1 MSFKDFLVRLFN
13 KKKDGEKS
21 VSVDENWSFVT
32 ALVAII
38 LSSVLVNL
46 WIRVI
51 NNFTTHTLGLNPDST
66 GWALLAA
73 IFFTTVLIVYIIF
86 ILDEDTSKAVKQNMT
101 GITIL
106 GSVPIIS
113 AGMIDGGNFD

>member
-1 MSFKDFLVRLFN
+1 MSFKDFLTRMFN

-21 VSVDENWSFVT
+21 VSIDENWSFVT

-46 WIRVI
+46 WIKVI

-86 ILDEDTSKAVKQNMT
+86 VLDEDTSKAVKQNMT

-106 GSVPIIS
+106 GVTPMIS
-113 AGMIDGGNFD
+113 AGMIDTNFD

>member
-13 KKKDGEKS
+13 KKKGEEKS
-21 VSVDENWSFVT
+21 VSIDENWSFVT

-73 IFFTTVLIVYIIF
+73 IFFTAVLIVYIIF

-101 GITIL
+101 GISII
-106 GSVPIIS
+106 GSVPIMS
-113 AGMIDGGNFD
+113 AGIIDAGFD

>member
-1 MSFKDFLVRLFN
+1 MSFKDFLKRIFHN
-13 KKKDGEKS
+13 KKDVEKS

-73 IFFTTVLIVYIIF
+73 AFFTVILVVYVII
-86 ILDEDTSKAVKQNMT
+86 ILDEDTSKAVKQSMT
-101 GITIL
+101 GITVM
-106 GSVPIIS
+106 GVVPMMTG
-113 AGMIDGGNFD
+113 GMIDGGFD

>member
-1 MSFKDFLVRLFN
+1 MSFKDFLVRIFH
-13 KKKDGEKS
+13 KDKGDEKS

-46 WIRVI
+46 WIKVI
-51 NNFTTHTLGLNPDST
+51 NNFTTHTLGISSDST

-73 IFFTTVLIVYIIF
+73 LFFTVVLIVYIIF
-86 ILDEDTSKAVKQNMT
+86 ALDDDTGKAVKQNIT
-101 GITIL
+101 GISIL
-106 GSVPIIS
+106 GVTPILS
-113 AGMIDGGNFD
+113 AGVADTNFD